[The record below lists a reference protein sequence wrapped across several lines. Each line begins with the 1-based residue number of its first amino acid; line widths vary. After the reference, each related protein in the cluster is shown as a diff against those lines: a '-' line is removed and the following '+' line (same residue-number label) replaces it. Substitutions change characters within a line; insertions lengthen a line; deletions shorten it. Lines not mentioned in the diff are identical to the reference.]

1 MKTKRSEGADKES
14 SKLPSSAE
22 DVPGNDEA
30 TREAAGAIPEKP
42 RRRQPAEGNDS
53 SVTEGDYSKKGKG

>member
-1 MKTKRSEGADKES
+1 MSTKRSEGADEES

-42 RRRQPAEGNDS
+42 KRRQPAGGNDPAT
-53 SVTEGDYSKKGKG
+53 TEGHTK